1 MLGFISRSTKNFPDF
16 LSFKILYCSLVRGVL
31 EFASSVWNPSYSFH
45 SGRIERIQHK
55 ALKTLGFKMRTP
67 NESYEALE
75 KTLDLLPLSIR
86 REMYDMITFHK
97 ILHSA
102 LDTPDLLEGINI
114 NAPRYYTR
122 ETLPFNP
129 PYVRANY
136 LQNSPLIRFQRSA
149 NKLREHLDLF
159 SITSNQIRTFYSRQ
173 LES

>member
-1 MLGFISRSTKNFPDF
+1 V
-16 LSFKILYCSLVRGVL
+16 LYCSLVRGVL

-114 NAPRYYTR
+114 NALATILAKPFLLI
-122 ETLPFNP
+122 LPM
-129 PYVRANY
+129 YVLTIY
-136 LQNSPLIRFQRSA
+136 KI
-149 NKLREHLDLF
+149 HL
-159 SITSNQIRTFYSRQ
+159 
-173 LES
+173 